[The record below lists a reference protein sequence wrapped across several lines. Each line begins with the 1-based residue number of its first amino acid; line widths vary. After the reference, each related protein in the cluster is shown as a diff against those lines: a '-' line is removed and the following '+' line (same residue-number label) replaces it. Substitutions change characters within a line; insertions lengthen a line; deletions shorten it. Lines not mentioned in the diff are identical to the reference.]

1 MKTYDKSMKWKRFIA
16 VTMVVM
22 IIMALGITAYA
33 DTDDRITVDESEIV
47 AFGPVDESTIVG
59 IGAEPID
66 EGTVVAIGAE
76 PADESTVVAI
86 GAEAEENVV
95 AIGAEIEGNTV
106 AIGAENQ
113 TSGTSSRQ
121 KDSVP
126 KTGEADYALVL
137 LPMLLFGIAGMVVF
151 GKQRRLYE
159 TI

>member
-1 MKTYDKSMKWKRFIA
+1 MKTYDKSMKLMRFIA

-33 DTDDRITVDESEIV
+33 DTDDPITVDESEIV
-47 AFGPVDESTIVG
+47 AFGLIDESTIVG

-76 PADESTVVAI
+76 PVDESTVVAI
-86 GAEAEENVV
+86 GAEAEEN
-95 AIGAEIEGNTV
+95 TV
-106 AIGAENQ
+106 AIGAENH
-113 TSGTSSRQ
+113 SNSTSSGQ

-126 KTGEADYALVL
+126 KTGEADYTAVVL
-137 LPMLLFGIAGMVVF
+137 PVLLFGIAGMVVF